1 MPQADPMRRLHICF
15 LVLLWILSIPSTHEL
30 QVAQTQVLL
39 QMRMYL
45 EYPASLQSW
54 GSYNGDLCNLSS
66 SAHVSIKC
74 QDNSVSELKIRGDKT
89 AKSDEFKGFAI
100 PNQTLSTNFSIDSFI
115 TALTRLTSLRVLSL
129 VSLGIW
135 GHLPDKIHRLSLLEV
150 LDLSSNFLFGSIPPK
165 ISTMVQLNTLKID
178 DNYFNDSMP
187 DWFDSLSNLNVL
199 SLKTN
204 TLRGSFPSS
213 LCKIKNL
220 TDISLSRNEL
230 SGKLPDL
237 SALTGLRVL
246 NLRENRLGSK
256 LPLMPAGVVTVLLSN
271 NSFSGEIPKQFSEL
285 GRLQH
290 LDLSANHLSG
300 IPPSFLFSLP
310 SISYLNLGSNVLS
323 GSLPDKLSCSSKL
336 GFVDISSNKLIGELP
351 SCLANTSNRR
361 VVKYDGN
368 CLTLDSQDQQP
379 GSYCEESNTERKKS
393 MARKITLAG
402 AILIGLVL
410 VLGISVLGVFFCR
423 KCLRRRAAKHHL
435 LPKNAQDN
443 STTGFSSQFL
453 ANARFISQ
461 AVKLG
466 AQATSICRPISVEE
480 LREATRD
487 FDLSAFISEGS
498 LGKLYKGKLENGSYV
513 AIRSLVLSEKCSIQ
527 NLKARLDLFSKLQHP
542 NLVSLLGYCI
552 DNSEQDDS
560 TTYKLHLVYE
570 YVLNGSYRAYLSEFS
585 LEKPLKWSDRLAIL
599 IGVAKAVHFL
609 HTGVIPGCFNNRLK
623 TDNILLDEHR
633 FPKLSDYGMSILGE
647 EIERFEAKRQ
657 DSKSCQRAAFE
668 DDVYNFGF
676 ILLESLV
683 GPIASGQGEAFFLN
697 EKASFGS
704 QDGRRKIVD
713 PIVLT
718 SSSQESLSI
727 AIAITTKCISP
738 ELSSRPSFEDV
749 LWNLQYAAQ
758 VQATADADQNS
769 ESTSESQD
777 YRRDK
782 SWDSIGSHP
791 SPTKQIIKPQNHRRI
806 HK

>member
-1 MPQADPMRRLHICF
+1 MPQADPMRHMCLC
-15 LVLLWILSIPSTHEL
+15 LLLISWILSIPRTHEL

-39 QMRMYL
+39 QMRTYF

-54 GSYNGDLCNLSS
+54 GNYHGDFCNLSS
-66 SAHVSIKC
+66 STHMSIKC

-89 AKSDEFKGFAI
+89 AKSDEFNGFAI
-100 PNQTLSTNFSIDSFI
+100 PNQTLSTKFSIDSFI
-115 TALTRLTSLRVLSL
+115 TALTKLTNLRVLSL

-165 ISTMVQLNTLKID
+165 ISAMVKLHTLKLD
-178 DNYFNDSMP
+178 GNYFNNTMP

-213 LCKIKNL
+213 LCKIKTL

-230 SGKLPDL
+230 SGELPDL
-237 SALTGLRVL
+237 SALSGLRVL
-246 NLRENRLGSK
+246 NLRENHLGSE
-256 LPLMPAGVVTVLLSN
+256 LPKMPTGVVTVLLSS
-271 NSFSGEIPKQFSEL
+271 NSFSGEIPKQFGEL

-300 IPPSFLFSLP
+300 IPPSSLFSLP
-310 SISYLNLGSNVLS
+310 NISYLNLGSNVLS
-323 GSLPDKLSCSSKL
+323 GSLPDRLNCGSKL
-336 GFVDISSNKLIGELP
+336 GFVDIANNKIIGGLP
-351 SCLANTSNRR
+351 SCLANTSDRR

-368 CLTLDSQDQQP
+368 CLTLDSQGQQP
-379 GSYCEESNTERKKS
+379 GSYCEETKTDRKKS
-393 MARKITLAG
+393 MAWKITVAG
-402 AILIGLVL
+402 AITIGLVL
-410 VLGISVLGVFFCR
+410 TLGLSVLGVFFCR
-423 KCLRRRAAKHHL
+423 KCQRRRTAKHYL
-435 LPKNAQDN
+435 LSKTVQDN
-443 STTGFSSQFL
+443 STTRLSSQLL

-466 AQATSICRPISVEE
+466 AQTTSICRPMSVEE
-480 LREATRD
+480 LKEATRN
-487 FDLSAFISEGS
+487 FDSSAFIGEGS

-513 AIRSLVLSEKCSIQ
+513 AIRSLALSKKCSIQ
-527 NLKARLDLFSKLQHP
+527 NLKARLDLLLKLHHP
-542 NLVSLLGYCI
+542 NLVSLLGHCI
-552 DNSEQDDS
+552 DSCEQRDS
-560 TTYKLHLVYE
+560 TTNKLHLVYE
-570 YVLNGSYRAYLSEFS
+570 YVPHGTYRAYLSEFS
-585 LEKPLKWSDRLAIL
+585 LEKPLKWSDRLTIL
-599 IGVAKAVHFL
+599 IGIAKAVHFL
-609 HTGVIPGCFNNRLK
+609 HTGVIPGCFSNRLK
-623 TDNILLDEHR
+623 TNSILLDEHYI
-633 FPKLSDYGMSILGE
+633 PKLSDYGISILGE
-647 EIERFEAKRQ
+647 EIERFEAMRH
-657 DSKSCQRAAFE
+657 DSKSCQREPFE

-683 GPIASGQGEAFFLN
+683 GPIASGKGQAYFLN

-718 SSSQESLSI
+718 SSCHESLSI

-758 VQATADADQNS
+758 VQATADADQKS
-769 ESTSESQD
+769 ESTS
-777 YRRDK
+777 
-782 SWDSIGSHP
+782 
-791 SPTKQIIKPQNHRRI
+791 
-806 HK
+806 

>member
-1 MPQADPMRRLHICF
+1 MRHLF
-15 LVLLWILSIPSTHEL
+15 LGLLVLSWILSIPSTHEL

-54 GSYNGDLCNLSS
+54 GNYYGDLCNISS
-66 SAHVSIKC
+66 STHMSIKC
-74 QDNSVSELKIRGDKT
+74 QDNSVSELNIRGDKT
-89 AKSDEFKGFAI
+89 SKSDEFNGFAI
-100 PNQTLSTNFSIDSFI
+100 PNQTLSMKFSIDSFI
-115 TALTRLTSLRVLSL
+115 TTLTRLTSLRVLSL

-135 GHLPDKIHRLSLLEV
+135 GPLPDKIHRLSQLEV
-150 LDLSSNFLFGSIPPK
+150 LDFSSNFLFGSIPQK
-165 ISTMVQLNTLKID
+165 ISTMVKLNTLKLD
-178 DNYFNDSMP
+178 DNYFNDTMP
-187 DWFDSLSNLNVL
+187 DWFDSLSNLDVL

-213 LCKIKNL
+213 LRKIKTL
-220 TDISLSRNEL
+220 TDISLSGNEL

-237 SALTGLRVL
+237 SVLTSLHVL
-246 NLRENRLGSK
+246 NLRENRLGSE
-256 LPLMPAGVVTVLLSN
+256 LPLMPSGVVTVLLSN
-271 NSFSGEIPKQFSEL
+271 NSFSGVIPKQFGEL

-300 IPPSFLFSLP
+300 MPPPSLFSLP
-310 SISYLNLGSNVLS
+310 SISYLNLGSNVLR
-323 GSLPDKLSCSSKL
+323 GSLPDQLSCGSKL
-336 GFVDISSNKLIGELP
+336 GFVDISSNKIIGGLP
-351 SCLANTSNRR
+351 SCLVNTSDRR

-379 GSYCEESNTERKKS
+379 GSNCKESNKS
-393 MARKITLAG
+393 MACKKTVAG
-402 AILIGLVL
+402 AIVIGLVL
-410 VLGISVLGVFFCR
+410 VLGISVSGVFFCR
-423 KCLRRRAAKHHL
+423 KCQSRKKTKHHL
-435 LPKNAQDN
+435 LPNTVQDN
-443 STTGFSSQFL
+443 SITGFSSQLL
-453 ANARFISQ
+453 ANARFISH

-466 AQATSICRPISVEE
+466 AQTTSICRPISVEE
-480 LREATRD
+480 LKDATRD
-487 FDLSAFISEGS
+487 FDLSAFIGEGS

-513 AIRSLVLSEKCSIQ
+513 AIRSLALSKKCSIQ
-527 NLKARLDLFSKLQHP
+527 NLKARLDSLSKLQHP

-552 DNSEQDDS
+552 DSEQDDP
-560 TTYKLHLVYE
+560 TTNKLHLVYE
-570 YVLNGSYRAYLSEFS
+570 YVPNGSYHAYLSEFS

-609 HTGVIPGCFNNRLK
+609 HTGVIPGCFNNQLK
-623 TDNILLDEHR
+623 ADNILLDEHR

-647 EIERFEAKRQ
+647 EVERFEAKRQ
-657 DSKSCQRAAFE
+657 DTKSGQRESFE

-683 GPIASGQGEAFFLN
+683 GPIASGQRETFFLN

-727 AIAITTKCISP
+727 VIAITTKCISP
-738 ELSSRPSFEDV
+738 ELSSQPSFEDV

-758 VQATADADQNS
+758 VQATADADHKS
-769 ESTSESQD
+769 ESSSESQD
-777 YRRDK
+777 YKRDK
-782 SWDSIGSHP
+782 TWDSTGPLLS
-791 SPTKQIIKPQNHRRI
+791 STKQIIKPQNH
-806 HK
+806 HQDP